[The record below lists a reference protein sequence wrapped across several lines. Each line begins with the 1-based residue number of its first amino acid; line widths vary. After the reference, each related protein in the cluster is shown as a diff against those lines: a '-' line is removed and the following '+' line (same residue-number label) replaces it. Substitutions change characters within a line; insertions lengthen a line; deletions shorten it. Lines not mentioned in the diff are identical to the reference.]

1 MGCRFQNALLER
13 DISAVSPPW
22 SNIGKTQVNISY
34 RESDGKSEMRNQG
47 DTLYTYMKKKK
58 NTYKYIQI
66 HINSILG

>member
-1 MGCRFQNALLER
+1 MGCRSQNALLAR

-47 DTLYTYMKKKK
+47 DTLYTYIWKQ
-58 NTYKYIQI
+58 KY
-66 HINSILG
+66 L